1 MSATILVVDD
11 HANTRMLIKEYLTEQ
26 GYHVATAADGAQ
38 ALAAAAAERPDL
50 ILLDVM
56 MPNLNGFEFIRVYR
70 KAHQIPIIL
79 LTAKVEERDKV
90 QGLDLGAD
98 DYITKPFGMQELL
111 ARVRAV
117 LRRGGA
123 AAGEGEEIYQVGDL
137 RLNRTTHLVSEGQRV
152 IDLTPSEFELLAT
165 LIEAPGRV
173 FSREMLLEQLLGN
186 SYDGEERTINVH
198 ISNLRKKIEPD
209 PANPRYIETV
219 FGIGYRC
226 VARGA

>member
-38 ALAAAAAERPDL
+38 ALAAAAAEKPDL

-79 LTAKVEERDKV
+79 LTAKIEERDKV

-123 AAGEGEEIYQVGDL
+123 SAGEGEEIYQVGDL

-152 IDLTPSEFELLAT
+152 IDLTPSEFALLAT

>member
-38 ALAAAAAERPDL
+38 ALAAAAAEKPDL

>member
-26 GYHVATAADGAQ
+26 GYHVTTAADGAQ
-38 ALAAAAAERPDL
+38 ALAAAAAEKPDL

-123 AAGEGEEIYQVGDL
+123 AAGEEIYQVGDL

>member
-26 GYHVATAADGAQ
+26 GYHVTTAADGAQ
-38 ALAAAAAERPDL
+38 ALAAAAAEKPDL

>member
-26 GYHVATAADGAQ
+26 GYHVATAADGTQ
-38 ALAAAAAERPDL
+38 ALAAAAAEKPDL

-79 LTAKVEERDKV
+79 LTAKIEERDKV

-123 AAGEGEEIYQVGDL
+123 SAGEGEEIYQVGEL

>member
-26 GYHVATAADGAQ
+26 GYRVATAADGAQ
-38 ALAAAAAERPDL
+38 ALAAAAAEKPDL

-70 KAHQIPIIL
+70 KAHRIPIIL
-79 LTAKVEERDKV
+79 LTAKIEERDKV

-117 LRRGGA
+117 LRRGPA
-123 AAGEGEEIYQVGDL
+123 AAAEGEEIYRVGEL
-137 RLNRTTHLVSEGQRV
+137 TLNRTTHLVSEGQRT

-226 VARGA
+226 VARAA